1 MTADQV
7 VQRILALREVTLVT
21 GCQTRRAQ
29 SELLAS
35 LPNDVLTEVAVKLNP
50 IFKKDPTR
58 HDRINANNSR

>member
-1 MTADQV
+1 MTSDQV
-7 VQRILALREVTLVT
+7 VERILALREVTLVT

-35 LPNDVLTEVAVKLNP
+35 LPSELLTEVAVKLNP

-58 HDRINANNSR
+58 NDRINANNSR